1 MQSFHHI
8 HLKST
13 EPHETAAWYVER
25 FGAKIV
31 RDMQTMVILEL
42 PGSGPKLGIST
53 STQGEVLP
61 PSSADPHLGLEHF
74 GLQTDDLDGRLAK
87 VLSCWDLRGLWTA
100 NEWEKL

>member
-61 PSSADPHLGLEHF
+61 PGSADPHLGLEHF

-87 VLSCWDLRGLWTA
+87 VLSFWDLRGLWTA